1 MGDYAQHQQSNHQ
14 LKILLATNKKLS
26 KLHLDR
32 NRLGNRG
39 VTSILLGM
47 ETNCSIKT
55 LGLSSNDFNDT
66 VAIAIAD
73 MFDVNSTLINLKL
86 DFNDMTDFGAK
97 SIFNILKYRGKVLK
111 LKTLSCSYNQFTDA
125 GINLLDQIMELVDNQ
140 ITIYT
145 FGNVNETPHVYTDSE
160 LEELKLKYM
169 VEK

>member
-14 LKILLATNKKLS
+14 LKILLAT
-26 KLHLDR
+26 LD
-32 NRLGNRG
+32 N
-39 VTSILLGM
+39 T
-47 ETNCSIKT
+47 
-55 LGLSSNDFNDT
+55 
-66 VAIAIAD
+66 
-73 MFDVNSTLINLKL
+73 
-86 DFNDMTDFGAK
+86 
-97 SIFNILKYRGKVLK
+97 LKYRGKVLK